1 MSERLRQWMT
11 ENGLGNTELGRELGF
26 TREFVWQVA
35 NGKREV
41 TGEFR
46 WRFAERFGWDEA
58 QALFGAQED
67 SLDVAGEPA

>member
-1 MSERLRQWMT
+1 MSDRLRQWMDL
-11 ENGLGNTELGRELGF
+11 NGYGNTDLARELSF

-46 WRFAERFGWDEA
+46 WRFAERFGWAEA
-58 QALFGAQED
+58 QALFGAQEGAV
-67 SLDVAGEPA
+67 DVASEPA

>member
-1 MSERLRQWMT
+1 MNERLRRWM
-11 ENGLGNTELGRELGF
+11 EEHGFGNTKLGRELGF
-26 TREFVWQVA
+26 RREFVWQVV

-58 QALFGAQED
+58 QALFGDEEGEA
-67 SLDVAGEPA
+67 DVAAEPA